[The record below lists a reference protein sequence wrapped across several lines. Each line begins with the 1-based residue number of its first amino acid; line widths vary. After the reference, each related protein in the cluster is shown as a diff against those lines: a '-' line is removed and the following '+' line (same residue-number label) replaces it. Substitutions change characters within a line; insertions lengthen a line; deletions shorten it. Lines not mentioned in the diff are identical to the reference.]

1 MSWFDYVLVAFWLF
15 GAFVTITVVGKP
27 RKPLDSTTAAIIVAI
42 NILFIAGLLFSRGVI
57 A

>member
-1 MSWFDYVLVAFWLF
+1 MSWFDYILVALWLF
-15 GAFVTITVVGKP
+15 SVLATVTSVGKP
-27 RKPLDSTTAAIIVAI
+27 RKPIDGTTAAVIVAI